1 MEITLRNSVYA
12 INPRRIIAIEKRG
25 LSSRPVIIH
34 MTEDF
39 QIMIGF
45 EDRAE
50 DGVEDDFVYER
61 LRDELARIVG
71 G

>member
-1 MEITLRNSVYA
+1 MEIRSGSSVYA

-25 LSSRPVIIH
+25 QGSRPVIIH
-34 MTEDF
+34 MTEGF

-45 EDRAE
+45 EDEA
-50 DGVEDDFVYER
+50 GDDFVYER
-61 LRDELARIVG
+61 MRDELASIVG

>member
-1 MEITLRNSVYA
+1 MEIRLNGSVYA

-25 LSSRPVIIH
+25 QASRPVIIH
-34 MTEDF
+34 MTEGF

-50 DGVEDDFVYER
+50 GGVEDDCVYER